1 MGIVEDMA
9 AFREVYHEYDAA
21 VDRLRQTE
29 DHYNHIV
36 PMDGGVTTSTRP
48 IKS

>member
-21 VDRLRQTE
+21 VDRLRQSE
-29 DHYNHIV
+29 EHYNKIV
-36 PMDGGVTTSTRP
+36 HMDGGVLQVLVR
-48 IKS
+48 